1 MQKDNIEENILGVNA
16 ALPGE
21 ETKEAKPKVHWQ
33 WIKGDNSGQ
42 VITFKDEGPQW
53 ITFNEGGRIATDL
66 RDEFLQQL
74 DPDIAGEFIKPNQS
88 NIDPLNVGGTNVTPN
103 TEVPITPLEQP
114 ISPIRVLFDKQK
126 KNNKVKLLLEFPIN
140 IPTKGVY
147 ELMSTAFDKEEVNEQ
162 LHDFIVDQLDGDE
175 ITDCLFNSI
184 KSLIESK
191 YKGE

>member
-1 MQKDNIEENILGVNA
+1 MQKENSESLTEEV
-16 ALPGE
+16 
-21 ETKEAKPKVHWQ
+21 TTVTHYQ
-33 WIKGDNSGQ
+33 WIKGDNSGSI
-42 VITFKDEGPQW
+42 VTIKDTDDQW
-53 ITFNEGGRIATDL
+53 INFNEGGKLAKDL
-66 RDEFLQQL
+66 RDEFLQVL
-74 DPDIAGEFIKPNQS
+74 DADIANEFIKP
-88 NIDPLNVGGTNVTPN
+88 
-103 TEVPITPLEQP
+103 QP
-114 ISPIRVLFDKQK
+114 IAIIPPTIEKVKPPIDSPIRVLFNKQK

-147 ELMSTAFDKEEVNEQ
+147 ELMSTSFDKEEVDEK